1 MLLSFMIVIVN
12 IIIIINFI
20 LISITLVI
28 MIIIITNMSSGT
40 FIVILNRDQYE
51 YERLISPSSFFSMS
65 MDFDSTE
72 RNLQESLLPTKVQQQ
87 GIMYMAYH
95 CSLELHHLTYL

>member
-28 MIIIITNMSSGT
+28 MIIIITNMGSGT

-51 YERLISPSSFFSMS
+51 YERLISPSFFSMS
-65 MDFDSTE
+65 RDFYSTE

>member
-1 MLLSFMIVIVN
+1 
-12 IIIIINFI
+12 
-20 LISITLVI
+20 
-28 MIIIITNMSSGT
+28 MSSGT

-65 MDFDSTE
+65 MDFYSTE